1 MYPITFSQV
10 AALFGKERSD
20 QTQISKVIIDSR
32 DAVPACLFFALP
44 GSKVD
49 GHQFVNDV
57 LQQEGYAVVKQGFS
71 SDERVIEVADP
82 LAALQKLAQFSLKQ
96 SGIPVIA
103 VTGSNGKTTTKDF
116 TAAVLQARMLV

>member
-20 QTQISKVIIDSR
+20 QTQISKVIINSR

-71 SDERVIEVADP
+71 SDERVIEVARSRLCRSWLSSP
-82 LAALQKLAQFSLKQ
+82 
-96 SGIPVIA
+96 
-103 VTGSNGKTTTKDF
+103 
-116 TAAVLQARMLV
+116 